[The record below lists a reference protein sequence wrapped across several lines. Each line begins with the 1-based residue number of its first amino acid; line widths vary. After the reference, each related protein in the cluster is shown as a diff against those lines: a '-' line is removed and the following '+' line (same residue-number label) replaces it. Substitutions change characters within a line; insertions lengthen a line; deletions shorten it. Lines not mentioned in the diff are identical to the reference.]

1 MISIIIIS
9 YSLENFKCFFSSAE
23 SSNSSGPAIHNGR
36 SNSLE
41 MEEEGHRRSVP
52 YKGQREEVVLLQ
64 DILPLPQGHDMG
76 AGGLPPD
83 RLQESQ
89 AVLTYLRS

>member
-1 MISIIIIS
+1 
-9 YSLENFKCFFSSAE
+9 
-23 SSNSSGPAIHNGR
+23 
-36 SNSLE
+36 
-41 MEEEGHRRSVP
+41 MEEEGHRRTVP

-76 AGGLPPD
+76 ARGLPPD
-83 RLQESQ
+83 RLQEPQ